1 MADRHAPDLNDPP
14 LLDEQ
19 ELTGRLLR
27 SREAIRDG
35 TALFNGLPIHYETV
49 LTRYE
54 RFTSLVFY
62 SRWDYSRYFVHE
74 RESPGSLPREYI
86 IHSLLFGWWAFPW
99 GPVRTLKAV
108 LTDLRGGTKRR
119 VIDLIGD
126 EAPDLDDVVRL
137 TARAA
142 EAALREMAERGFA
155 PGSAV
160 RVDVTGKRRPR
171 RYEITYDE
179 FPTTQGRDWIG
190 RLHGVPILVFKK
202 DAPRL
207 KGLTID
213 FQDGRYTFD
222 ESTLTSPD

>member
-1 MADRHAPDLNDPP
+1 MADWHGRDLNDPP
-14 LLDEQ
+14 VIDEQ
-19 ELTGRLLR
+19 DLIGRLLR

-35 TALFNGLPIHYETV
+35 TALFNGMPIHYETL

-54 RFTSLVFY
+54 RVTSLVVY
-62 SRWDYSRYFVHE
+62 CQLTYSRYYVHGS
-74 RESPGSLPREYI
+74 ESPGSLPRAYI
-86 IHSLLFGWWAFPW
+86 LHTLLLGWWTFPW
-99 GPVRTLKAV
+99 GPARTLKAV
-108 LTDLRGGTKRR
+108 ITNLCGGKKRR

-126 EAPDLDDVVRL
+126 EAPDSDDVVLL

-142 EAALREMAERGFA
+142 EAALRAMAERGFA

-179 FPTTQGRDWIG
+179 LPTTQGRDWIG
-190 RLHGVPILVFKK
+190 RLYGVPILVLKK

-213 FQDGRYTFD
+213 FQEGQFTFD